1 MIIDMPTSA
10 TALAGM
16 EMSKQFEKI
25 MIVTDAAS
33 SDITGKSCS
42 PYTLHWTYDTYANAH
57 TVGSAIVKNGGDTWF
72 FITADYVF
80 GHSIERDTGDVVR
93 AAGGKV
99 LGSARHP
106 LNTPDFSSF
115 LLQAQSSKAK
125 IVGLANGGGD
135 TINAIKQAAEFGIV
149 AGGQNLA
156 GIVMFISDI
165 HSLGLKLAQGLIIT
179 EAYYWDLNDRTR
191 AFGKRFFER
200 MKRMPTMNQAATYSA
215 TLHYLNAVK
224 AAGTK
229 ETKPVLAKMRATP
242 VRDAFTDNGV
252 VRRGRPHGAFDVPV
266 RGQETRG
273 IEGAVGLLQGARRG
287 TRRPGIPAA
296 QGRWLP
302 ADQVTENDHGRGPGP
317 RPRHSNCWL
326 KAGRSGRARTCDPRF
341 WRPVLYQL
349 SYTPA
354 GNRRRRRFAPFQA
367 QGMAG
372 LQGRSGEPSVHCK
385 TSAPDF
391 SHHSKITSLP
401 ALRRKNQ
408 EPGRD
413 HERSNRH
420 QALRHPDHPV
430 PPARQTRID
439 RTVGARGCRHC
450 PTPSSARSTREPRPA
465 SRCWWRGAARSA
477 GSTRSAGRARPP
489 RRR

>member
-1 MIIDMPTSA
+1 MKSIATSLSAAGLLAAVLAGPALAQQTPLKIGVLTDFQSVYSDIGGAGNVEATKMAIEEFGGSIFGKPIELVTADALNKANVAATITRKWYEAENVDMIIDMPTSA

-252 VRRGRPHGAFDVPV
+252 VREDGRMVHSMFLFEVKKPEESKAPWDYYKVLAEVPGDQAF
-266 RGQETRG
+266 
-273 IEGAVGLLQGARRG
+273 
-287 TRRPGIPAA
+287 RP
-296 QGRWLP
+296 
-302 ADQVTENDHGRGPGP
+302 
-317 RPRHSNCWL
+317 L
-326 KAGRSGRARTCDPRF
+326 KDG
-341 WRPVLYQL
+341 
-349 SYTPA
+349 
-354 GNRRRRRFAPFQA
+354 
-367 QGMAG
+367 
-372 LQGRSGEPSVHCK
+372 
-385 TSAPDF
+385 
-391 SHHSKITSLP
+391 
-401 ALRRKNQ
+401 
-408 EPGRD
+408 
-413 HERSNRH
+413 
-420 QALRHPDHPV
+420 
-430 PPARQTRID
+430 
-439 RTVGARGCRHC
+439 GC
-450 PTPSSARSTREPRPA
+450 PLIK
-465 SRCWWRGAARSA
+465 
-477 GSTRSAGRARPP
+477 
-489 RRR
+489 

>member
-1 MIIDMPTSA
+1 MKSIVTSLSAAGLIAAVLAGPALAQQAPLKIGVLTDFQSVYSDIGGAGNVEATKMAIEEFGGSMFGKPIELVTADALNKADVAATITRKWYEAENVDMIIDMPTSA

-72 FITADYVF
+72 FITADYLF

-115 LLQAQSSKAK
+115 LLQAQASKAK
-125 IVGLANGGGD
+125 IIGMANGGAD
-135 TINAIKQAAEFGIV
+135 TINTIKQASEFGIV

-165 HSLGLKLAQGLIIT
+165 NSLGLKLAQGLIIT

-252 VRRGRPHGAFDVPV
+252 VREDGRMVHSMFLFEVKKPEESKAPWDYYKVLAEVPGDQAF
-266 RGQETRG
+266 
-273 IEGAVGLLQGARRG
+273 
-287 TRRPGIPAA
+287 RP
-296 QGRWLP
+296 
-302 ADQVTENDHGRGPGP
+302 
-317 RPRHSNCWL
+317 L
-326 KAGRSGRARTCDPRF
+326 KDG
-341 WRPVLYQL
+341 
-349 SYTPA
+349 
-354 GNRRRRRFAPFQA
+354 
-367 QGMAG
+367 
-372 LQGRSGEPSVHCK
+372 
-385 TSAPDF
+385 
-391 SHHSKITSLP
+391 
-401 ALRRKNQ
+401 
-408 EPGRD
+408 
-413 HERSNRH
+413 
-420 QALRHPDHPV
+420 
-430 PPARQTRID
+430 
-439 RTVGARGCRHC
+439 GC
-450 PTPSSARSTREPRPA
+450 PLIK
-465 SRCWWRGAARSA
+465 
-477 GSTRSAGRARPP
+477 
-489 RRR
+489 

>member
-1 MIIDMPTSA
+1 MKSIVTSLSAAGLIAAVLAGPALAQQAPLKIGVLTDFQSVYSDIGGAGNVEATKMAIEEFGGSMFGKPIELVTADALNKADVAATVTRKWYEAENVDMIIDMPTSA

-72 FITADYVF
+72 FITADYLF

-115 LLQAQSSKAK
+115 LLQAQASKAK
-125 IVGLANGGGD
+125 IIGMANGGAD
-135 TINAIKQAAEFGIV
+135 TINTIKQASEFGIV

-252 VRRGRPHGAFDVPV
+252 VREDGRMVHSMFLFEVKKPEESKAPWDYYKVLAEVPGDQAF
-266 RGQETRG
+266 
-273 IEGAVGLLQGARRG
+273 
-287 TRRPGIPAA
+287 RP
-296 QGRWLP
+296 
-302 ADQVTENDHGRGPGP
+302 
-317 RPRHSNCWL
+317 L
-326 KAGRSGRARTCDPRF
+326 KDG
-341 WRPVLYQL
+341 
-349 SYTPA
+349 
-354 GNRRRRRFAPFQA
+354 
-367 QGMAG
+367 
-372 LQGRSGEPSVHCK
+372 
-385 TSAPDF
+385 
-391 SHHSKITSLP
+391 
-401 ALRRKNQ
+401 
-408 EPGRD
+408 
-413 HERSNRH
+413 
-420 QALRHPDHPV
+420 
-430 PPARQTRID
+430 
-439 RTVGARGCRHC
+439 GC
-450 PTPSSARSTREPRPA
+450 PLIK
-465 SRCWWRGAARSA
+465 
-477 GSTRSAGRARPP
+477 
-489 RRR
+489 

>member
-1 MIIDMPTSA
+1 MKSIATSLSAAGLFAAVLAGPALAQQTPLKIGVLTDFQSVYSDIGGAGNVEATKMAIEEFGGSMFGKPIELVTADPLNKADVAATITRKWYEADGVDMIIDMPTSA

-42 PYTLHWTYDTYANAH
+42 PYTLHWTYDTYGNAH

-115 LLQAQSSKAK
+115 LLQAQASKAK

-135 TINAIKQAAEFGIV
+135 TINAIKQASEFGIV

-200 MKRMPTMNQAATYSA
+200 TKRMPTMNQAATYSA

-224 AAGTK
+224 AVGTK

-252 VRRGRPHGAFDVPV
+252 VREDGRMVHSMFLFEVKKPEESKAPWDYYKLLAEVPGDQAF
-266 RGQETRG
+266 
-273 IEGAVGLLQGARRG
+273 
-287 TRRPGIPAA
+287 RP
-296 QGRWLP
+296 
-302 ADQVTENDHGRGPGP
+302 
-317 RPRHSNCWL
+317 L
-326 KAGRSGRARTCDPRF
+326 KDG
-341 WRPVLYQL
+341 
-349 SYTPA
+349 
-354 GNRRRRRFAPFQA
+354 
-367 QGMAG
+367 
-372 LQGRSGEPSVHCK
+372 
-385 TSAPDF
+385 
-391 SHHSKITSLP
+391 
-401 ALRRKNQ
+401 
-408 EPGRD
+408 
-413 HERSNRH
+413 
-420 QALRHPDHPV
+420 
-430 PPARQTRID
+430 
-439 RTVGARGCRHC
+439 GC
-450 PTPSSARSTREPRPA
+450 PLIK
-465 SRCWWRGAARSA
+465 
-477 GSTRSAGRARPP
+477 
-489 RRR
+489 

>member
-1 MIIDMPTSA
+1 MKSIVTSLSAAGLIAAVLAGPAHAQQAPLKIGVLTDFQSVYSDIGGAGNVEATKMAIEEFGGSMFGKPIELVTADALNKADVAATITRKWYEAENVDMIVDMPTSA

-72 FITADYVF
+72 FITADYLF

-115 LLQAQSSKAK
+115 LLQAQASKAK
-125 IVGLANGGGD
+125 IIGMANGGAD
-135 TINAIKQAAEFGIV
+135 TINTIKQASEFGIV

-229 ETKPVLAKMRATP
+229 ETRPVLAKMRATP

-252 VRRGRPHGAFDVPV
+252 VREDGRMVHSMFLFEVKKPEESKAPWDYYKVLAEVPGDQAF
-266 RGQETRG
+266 
-273 IEGAVGLLQGARRG
+273 
-287 TRRPGIPAA
+287 RP
-296 QGRWLP
+296 
-302 ADQVTENDHGRGPGP
+302 
-317 RPRHSNCWL
+317 L
-326 KAGRSGRARTCDPRF
+326 KDG
-341 WRPVLYQL
+341 
-349 SYTPA
+349 
-354 GNRRRRRFAPFQA
+354 
-367 QGMAG
+367 
-372 LQGRSGEPSVHCK
+372 
-385 TSAPDF
+385 
-391 SHHSKITSLP
+391 
-401 ALRRKNQ
+401 
-408 EPGRD
+408 
-413 HERSNRH
+413 
-420 QALRHPDHPV
+420 
-430 PPARQTRID
+430 
-439 RTVGARGCRHC
+439 GC
-450 PTPSSARSTREPRPA
+450 PLIK
-465 SRCWWRGAARSA
+465 
-477 GSTRSAGRARPP
+477 
-489 RRR
+489 

>member
-42 PYTLHWTYDTYANAH
+42 PYTVHWTYDTYANAH
-57 TVGSAIVKNGGDTWF
+57 TVGSAIVKTGGDSWF
-72 FITADYVF
+72 FITADYLF

-93 AAGGKV
+93 ASGGKV

-115 LLQAQSSKAK
+115 LLQAQASKAK
-125 IVGLANGGGD
+125 IIGLANGGAD
-135 TINAIKQAAEFGIV
+135 TINAIKQASEFGIV
-149 AGGQNLA
+149 TGGQNLA

-224 AAGTK
+224 AANTRD
-229 ETKPVLAKMRATP
+229 TQLVLEKMRATP

-252 VRRGRPHGAFDVPV
+252 LREDGRMVHSMFLFEVKKP
-266 RGQETRG
+266 QE
-273 IEGAVGLLQGARRG
+273 
-287 TRRPGIPAA
+287 
-296 QGRWLP
+296 
-302 ADQVTENDHGRGPGP
+302 
-317 RPRHSNCWL
+317 
-326 KAGRSGRARTCDPRF
+326 
-341 WRPVLYQL
+341 
-349 SYTPA
+349 
-354 GNRRRRRFAPFQA
+354 
-367 QGMAG
+367 
-372 LQGRSGEPSVHCK
+372 
-385 TSAPDF
+385 
-391 SHHSKITSLP
+391 
-401 ALRRKNQ
+401 
-408 EPGRD
+408 
-413 HERSNRH
+413 
-420 QALRHPDHPV
+420 
-430 PPARQTRID
+430 
-439 RTVGARGCRHC
+439 
-450 PTPSSARSTREPRPA
+450 
-465 SRCWWRGAARSA
+465 SA
-477 GSTRSAGRARPP
+477 GPWDYYKVLAEVPGDQAFRPLKDGSCP
-489 RRR
+489 LVKP

>member
-1 MIIDMPTSA
+1 MKSIATGLSAVGLLATVLAGSAFAQQTPLKIGVLTDFQSVYSDIGGQGNVEATKMAIEEFGGTMFGKPIEVVTADPQSKADLAATITRKWYEAEGVDMIIDMPTSA

-16 EMSKQFEKI
+16 EMSRQFEKI

-72 FITADYVF
+72 FITADYLF

-115 LLQAQSSKAK
+115 LLQAQASKAK
-125 IVGLANGGGD
+125 IIGMANGGGD
-135 TINAIKQAAEFGIV
+135 TINTIKQAAEFGIV

-191 AFGKRFFER
+191 AFGKRFFDR

-229 ETKPVLAKMRATP
+229 DTKPVLAKMRATP

-252 VRRGRPHGAFDVPV
+252 VREDGRMVHSMFLFEVKKPEESKAPWDYYKVLAEVPGDQAF
-266 RGQETRG
+266 
-273 IEGAVGLLQGARRG
+273 
-287 TRRPGIPAA
+287 RP
-296 QGRWLP
+296 
-302 ADQVTENDHGRGPGP
+302 
-317 RPRHSNCWL
+317 L
-326 KAGRSGRARTCDPRF
+326 KDG
-341 WRPVLYQL
+341 
-349 SYTPA
+349 
-354 GNRRRRRFAPFQA
+354 
-367 QGMAG
+367 
-372 LQGRSGEPSVHCK
+372 
-385 TSAPDF
+385 
-391 SHHSKITSLP
+391 
-401 ALRRKNQ
+401 
-408 EPGRD
+408 
-413 HERSNRH
+413 
-420 QALRHPDHPV
+420 
-430 PPARQTRID
+430 
-439 RTVGARGCRHC
+439 GC
-450 PTPSSARSTREPRPA
+450 PLIK
-465 SRCWWRGAARSA
+465 
-477 GSTRSAGRARPP
+477 
-489 RRR
+489 

>member
-1 MIIDMPTSA
+1 MKSIVTSLSAAGLIAAALAGPALAQQTPLKIGVLTDFQSVYSDIGGAGNVEATKMAIEEFGGSMFGKPIELVTADALNKADVAATITRKWYEAENVDMIIDMPTSA

-57 TVGSAIVKNGGDTWF
+57 TVGSAIVKNGGDSWF

-252 VRRGRPHGAFDVPV
+252 VREDGRMVHSMFLFEVKKPEESKAPWDYYKVLAEVPGDQAF
-266 RGQETRG
+266 
-273 IEGAVGLLQGARRG
+273 
-287 TRRPGIPAA
+287 RPMKDG
-296 QGRWLP
+296 
-302 ADQVTENDHGRGPGP
+302 
-317 RPRHSNCWL
+317 
-326 KAGRSGRARTCDPRF
+326 
-341 WRPVLYQL
+341 
-349 SYTPA
+349 
-354 GNRRRRRFAPFQA
+354 
-367 QGMAG
+367 
-372 LQGRSGEPSVHCK
+372 
-385 TSAPDF
+385 
-391 SHHSKITSLP
+391 
-401 ALRRKNQ
+401 
-408 EPGRD
+408 
-413 HERSNRH
+413 
-420 QALRHPDHPV
+420 
-430 PPARQTRID
+430 
-439 RTVGARGCRHC
+439 GC
-450 PTPSSARSTREPRPA
+450 PLIK
-465 SRCWWRGAARSA
+465 
-477 GSTRSAGRARPP
+477 
-489 RRR
+489 

>member
-1 MIIDMPTSA
+1 MKSIVTSLSAAGLIAAVLAGPALAQQTPLKIGVLTDFQSVYSDIGGAGNVEATKMAIEEFGGSIFGKPIELVTADALNKADVAATITRKWYEAEGVDMIIDMPTSA

-42 PYTLHWTYDTYANAH
+42 PYTAHWTYDTYANAH
-57 TVGSAIVKNGGDTWF
+57 TVGSAIVKNGGDSWF

-252 VRRGRPHGAFDVPV
+252 VREDGRMVHSMFLFEVKKPEESKAPWDYYKVLAEVPGDQAF
-266 RGQETRG
+266 
-273 IEGAVGLLQGARRG
+273 
-287 TRRPGIPAA
+287 RP
-296 QGRWLP
+296 
-302 ADQVTENDHGRGPGP
+302 
-317 RPRHSNCWL
+317 L
-326 KAGRSGRARTCDPRF
+326 KDG
-341 WRPVLYQL
+341 
-349 SYTPA
+349 
-354 GNRRRRRFAPFQA
+354 
-367 QGMAG
+367 
-372 LQGRSGEPSVHCK
+372 
-385 TSAPDF
+385 
-391 SHHSKITSLP
+391 
-401 ALRRKNQ
+401 
-408 EPGRD
+408 
-413 HERSNRH
+413 
-420 QALRHPDHPV
+420 
-430 PPARQTRID
+430 
-439 RTVGARGCRHC
+439 GC
-450 PTPSSARSTREPRPA
+450 PLIK
-465 SRCWWRGAARSA
+465 
-477 GSTRSAGRARPP
+477 
-489 RRR
+489 

>member
-1 MIIDMPTSA
+1 MKSIATSLSAAGLFAAVLAGPALAQQTPLKIGVLTDFQSVYSDIGGAGNVEATKMAIEEFGGSMFGKPIELVTADALNKADVAATITRKWYEAEGVDMIIDMPTSA

-42 PYTLHWTYDTYANAH
+42 PYTLHWTYDTYGNAH

-115 LLQAQSSKAK
+115 LLQAQASKAK

-135 TINAIKQAAEFGIV
+135 TINAIKQASEFGIV

-200 MKRMPTMNQAATYSA
+200 TKRMPTMNQAATYSA

-252 VRRGRPHGAFDVPV
+252 VREDGRMVHSMFLFEVKKPEESKAPWDYYKLLAEVPGDQAF
-266 RGQETRG
+266 
-273 IEGAVGLLQGARRG
+273 
-287 TRRPGIPAA
+287 RP
-296 QGRWLP
+296 
-302 ADQVTENDHGRGPGP
+302 
-317 RPRHSNCWL
+317 L
-326 KAGRSGRARTCDPRF
+326 KDG
-341 WRPVLYQL
+341 
-349 SYTPA
+349 
-354 GNRRRRRFAPFQA
+354 
-367 QGMAG
+367 
-372 LQGRSGEPSVHCK
+372 
-385 TSAPDF
+385 
-391 SHHSKITSLP
+391 
-401 ALRRKNQ
+401 
-408 EPGRD
+408 
-413 HERSNRH
+413 
-420 QALRHPDHPV
+420 
-430 PPARQTRID
+430 
-439 RTVGARGCRHC
+439 GC
-450 PTPSSARSTREPRPA
+450 PLVK
-465 SRCWWRGAARSA
+465 
-477 GSTRSAGRARPP
+477 
-489 RRR
+489 

>member
-1 MIIDMPTSA
+1 MIAKKRAKKRSGTRTTTLAALAACGLIAALATRASAETPATPLKIGLIGDFQSVYSDIGGPGNVEATKMAIEEFGGAMFGKPIELITADVQNKADIAGSLARKWYENEGVDMIIDMPTSA

-42 PYTLHWTYDTYANAH
+42 PYTVHWTYDTYANAH
-57 TVGSAIVKNGGDTWF
+57 TVGSAIVKNGGTTWF
-72 FITADYVF
+72 FITADYLF

-93 AAGGKV
+93 AAGGTV
-99 LGSARHP
+99 VGSARHP
-106 LNTPDFSSF
+106 LNTADFSSF

-125 IVGLANGGGD
+125 VVGLANGGSD

-229 ETKPVLAKMRATP
+229 DTKPVLAKMRETP

-252 VRRGRPHGAFDVPV
+252 LREDGRMVHSMFLFEVKKPEESKAPWDYYKVLAEVPGDQAF
-266 RGQETRG
+266 
-273 IEGAVGLLQGARRG
+273 
-287 TRRPGIPAA
+287 RPIKDG
-296 QGRWLP
+296 
-302 ADQVTENDHGRGPGP
+302 
-317 RPRHSNCWL
+317 
-326 KAGRSGRARTCDPRF
+326 
-341 WRPVLYQL
+341 
-349 SYTPA
+349 
-354 GNRRRRRFAPFQA
+354 
-367 QGMAG
+367 
-372 LQGRSGEPSVHCK
+372 
-385 TSAPDF
+385 
-391 SHHSKITSLP
+391 
-401 ALRRKNQ
+401 
-408 EPGRD
+408 
-413 HERSNRH
+413 
-420 QALRHPDHPV
+420 
-430 PPARQTRID
+430 
-439 RTVGARGCRHC
+439 GC
-450 PTPSSARSTREPRPA
+450 PLIK
-465 SRCWWRGAARSA
+465 
-477 GSTRSAGRARPP
+477 
-489 RRR
+489 

>member
-1 MIIDMPTSA
+1 MKSIATSLSAAGLLAAAWAGPALAQQTPLKIGVLTDFQSVYSDIGGAGNVEATKMAIEEFGGSMFGKPIELVTADALNKADVAATITRKWYEAENVDMIIDMPTSA

-200 MKRMPTMNQAATYSA
+200 TKRMPTMNQAATYSA

-224 AAGTK
+224 AAGTR
-229 ETKPVLAKMRATP
+229 ETKPVLANMRATP

-252 VRRGRPHGAFDVPV
+252 VREDGRMVHSMFLFEVKKPEESKAPWDYYKVLAEVPGDQAF
-266 RGQETRG
+266 
-273 IEGAVGLLQGARRG
+273 
-287 TRRPGIPAA
+287 RP
-296 QGRWLP
+296 
-302 ADQVTENDHGRGPGP
+302 
-317 RPRHSNCWL
+317 L
-326 KAGRSGRARTCDPRF
+326 KDG
-341 WRPVLYQL
+341 
-349 SYTPA
+349 
-354 GNRRRRRFAPFQA
+354 
-367 QGMAG
+367 
-372 LQGRSGEPSVHCK
+372 
-385 TSAPDF
+385 
-391 SHHSKITSLP
+391 
-401 ALRRKNQ
+401 
-408 EPGRD
+408 
-413 HERSNRH
+413 
-420 QALRHPDHPV
+420 
-430 PPARQTRID
+430 
-439 RTVGARGCRHC
+439 GC
-450 PTPSSARSTREPRPA
+450 PLTK
-465 SRCWWRGAARSA
+465 
-477 GSTRSAGRARPP
+477 
-489 RRR
+489 